1 MTMIR
6 KTFPFQRKTIDAEA
20 GIYEAIISTEEVDR
34 DGDIVRAAGADLTQ
48 YLLNPVVLAG
58 HDYRNLDSVV
68 GKALEVTVVS
78 GQGIKARFQFA
89 PADVN
94 PKAELVRRLWASEFV
109 NATSIGFIPKEAKPR
124 ENGNGYEFTSWE
136 LLEFSVVSVP
146 SNQSALALRTLG
158 ELNIAETRAVNERAL
173 DLLREYFELDVSAA
187 LEKRGRVLSA
197 ANEQK
202 LKGARDALNEVLAQL
217 EQEANDGKA
226 ASNESAEISVIPEMA
241 ELEATDEN
249 ETSVGENATND
260 ETGLP
265 ALSVERELANL
276 LDSSVLSDWLKN
288 IKESIP

>member
-34 DGDIVRAAGADLTQ
+34 DGDVVRAAGADLTQ

-89 PADVN
+89 PAEVN

>member
-34 DGDIVRAAGADLTQ
+34 DGDVVRAAGADLTQ

>member
-241 ELEATDEN
+241 ELEAAGEN

>member
-226 ASNESAEISVIPEMA
+226 ASNESAEISAIPEMA

>member
-249 ETSVGENATND
+249 ETSVGENANDD

>member
-89 PADVN
+89 PAEVN